1 MTDSSSRNRRRTT
14 VGVVSSAKMER
25 TAIVRTDRR
34 VKHPLYGKFLKRST
48 RYVADNPGNEAQEG
62 DKVEITETRPT
73 SKTKR
78 WRVVRVIEKG
88 TAR

>member
-1 MTDSSSRNRRRTT
+1 MTESSSRSTRRTA
-14 VGVVSSAKMER
+14 VGIVSSAKMER
-25 TAIVRTDRR
+25 TAVVRSERR

-62 DKVEITETRPT
+62 DKVEIAETRPT

-88 TAR
+88 TSR